1 MPIEEV
7 LKEIGLSDREIKV
20 YLAGLKTGPVLAT
33 KLAQKTG
40 INRTNLYSILKS
52 LQEKGLVSQGEKSY
66 SKYFIMEA
74 PAKLK
79 DGLERKIDRAET
91 IKRELDGILPAL
103 KLLTPAPEVTPEVR
117 IFEGKEGITSMLGEI
132 YRTSAKEIQVI
143 QGGKD
148 TVEIVGEDTLDKLIQ
163 KRIKRGVKNRA
174 IKKREMVKTK
184 EEDKAELRETRILPQ
199 GFNFKTS
206 LVIYGDSVAII
217 SSKEEDFGFTIYSK
231 ELVHFFKAFFEM
243 LWKASK
249 RPY

>member
-79 DGLERKIDRAET
+79 DG
-91 IKRELDGILPAL
+91 
-103 KLLTPAPEVTPEVR
+103 TPAPEVTPEVR